1 MGFPTLSA
9 LRLAPVV
16 SVDATATESFRAA
29 FRIFSRVST
38 WSKGMCGAH
47 CANTICAILSPL

>member
-29 FRIFSRVST
+29 FRIVFEGFHVF
-38 WSKGMCGAH
+38 
-47 CANTICAILSPL
+47 

>member
-29 FRIFSRVST
+29 FRIFF
-38 WSKGMCGAH
+38 KGF
-47 CANTICAILSPL
+47 NVV